1 MVKID
6 RVWMDFSSGVPRL
19 WVDLF
24 LIVDPAARL
33 GIVDF
38 LNKWKNNSNMQVCGR
53 VEAMDTDGLR
63 IKVSKYDSDIK
74 FLVPYKHVSKVPSR
88 RDYQYYQSVANPWLV
103 RNFQVLGVDDEE
115 KLVTLSL
122 RKGDAKNLKRNGELN
137 PELGIDKGEACLI
150 GTSLDAHTY
159 YFETAT
165 LVICRVNSE
174 DIQITEDQRRLY
186 FNWRFIGG
194 MFNFKIHN
202 NQLTLKAQPA
212 CSLKEAI
219 KAFKNCVFLCRLSK
233 EEERWRI
240 NFVGKVVK
248 KYRQLLHIPAFLST
262 EQEAQVL
269 AKKISEHDIV
279 SVVFKRYDKD
289 QEVVYFSL
297 WKQQEHQRNEIE
309 VRIRV
314 PKDTKGYW
322 EALPQGMPPM
332 PLYFDR
338 VTAVSSLKFFGLI
351 SPLHPLLHIGTLNF
365 NPGEWYRAMSVKHQ
379 KYTYLS
385 LTECEVQEVGSLDQ
399 FFTENPN
406 ETRLVF
412 TLLRDVQITDG
423 MILVERLPGMN
434 YRIPCLR
441 FDHAN
446 KLKYLRAGDRF
457 IARVKRFDNISF
469 RWEIEMI
476 LSDNWLYELYS
487 QKSQSP
493 QPDHKGYIADV
504 SFTFKKW
511 NSNRDGFE
519 VLYLNKD
526 EDRLLLLQL
535 SALSKEQRQSFLW
548 LKAGD
553 CLHGR
558 LMVAHEG
565 LRYSE
570 HGVFHVTRVK
580 IGSQHEFE
588 ATMPLQTGS
597 VTKGRVVGIY
607 EDGYSIEFDHG
618 GTKTGFL
625 PNQEAKC
632 LTRSDCNRDELQG
645 LDITVLIITAGQKY
659 EVSYDRYLSERL
671 QKFAEKSL
679 LPGIVERACTQGAF
693 LRFPGFVSFIPYHEL
708 MHGYF
713 GKGTLPKGVEIYCRL
728 SEWHPQEGKVVLSHV
743 AIPDELAQNET
754 VEARIVFKD
763 VDYLLVHYAQS
774 YGVVSVDYVPRE
786 LYDSLKI
793 KQRVFLRDFQ
803 IKKNRLLS
811 VRRQT
816 SLIHRQKMAWYLSC
830 QYFPTW
836 VELVWTNLWDRR
848 NQLESFE
855 NDWLIFGSQLSNLEV
870 PMTSTTVTTVAHF
883 LATPSRQL
891 HLFSAMPET
900 AKGDW
905 VEFLLAMAKII
916 INPQFYAEEQN
927 PLVILATTE
936 YFLSCEEYVQNHEL
950 VNRSQMDWEMIYAM
964 LNYLHQK
971 LPGTLNV
978 ILGRIIAARRA
989 EVKDV
994 DYADLV
1000 EEVVQR
1006 LGSHFELFLQPYWPN
1021 WKQDIENHAVDIKG
1035 QKTNPLE
1042 RYIPGKLDDTVKE
1055 IDGLIREAKT
1065 KPGLKIGRLHYL
1077 LACIYFV
1084 VQREEKVMAHLE
1096 EAENNLSKESK
1107 GEDRHWQRR
1116 IELLRLC
1123 MSFLAGR
1130 LHERHATNVLP
1141 EKVRQ
1146 DDFVE
1151 RLKRYCRYYQPE
1163 RESEP
1168 ESIIFSA
1175 GLAAALKDY
1184 GALSDLLEFRQLKQ
1198 SFLMHLFQ
1206 IFLDNRTGQMQLPEM
1221 LNIREPFLKTG
1232 QYVPQYLI
1240 E

>member
-1 MVKID
+1 
-6 RVWMDFSSGVPRL
+6 
-19 WVDLF
+19 
-24 LIVDPAARL
+24 
-33 GIVDF
+33 
-38 LNKWKNNSNMQVCGR
+38 
-53 VEAMDTDGLR
+53 
-63 IKVSKYDSDIK
+63 
-74 FLVPYKHVSKVPSR
+74 
-88 RDYQYYQSVANPWLV
+88 
-103 RNFQVLGVDDEE
+103 
-115 KLVTLSL
+115 
-122 RKGDAKNLKRNGELN
+122 
-137 PELGIDKGEACLI
+137 
-150 GTSLDAHTY
+150 
-159 YFETAT
+159 
-165 LVICRVNSE
+165 
-174 DIQITEDQRRLY
+174 
-186 FNWRFIGG
+186 
-194 MFNFKIHN
+194 
-202 NQLTLKAQPA
+202 
-212 CSLKEAI
+212 
-219 KAFKNCVFLCRLSK
+219 
-233 EEERWRI
+233 
-240 NFVGKVVK
+240 
-248 KYRQLLHIPAFLST
+248 
-262 EQEAQVL
+262 
-269 AKKISEHDIV
+269 
-279 SVVFKRYDKD
+279 
-289 QEVVYFSL
+289 
-297 WKQQEHQRNEIE
+297 
-309 VRIRV
+309 
-314 PKDTKGYW
+314 
-322 EALPQGMPPM
+322 
-332 PLYFDR
+332 
-338 VTAVSSLKFFGLI
+338 
-351 SPLHPLLHIGTLNF
+351 
-365 NPGEWYRAMSVKHQ
+365 
-379 KYTYLS
+379 
-385 LTECEVQEVGSLDQ
+385 
-399 FFTENPN
+399 
-406 ETRLVF
+406 
-412 TLLRDVQITDG
+412 
-423 MILVERLPGMN
+423 
-434 YRIPCLR
+434 
-441 FDHAN
+441 
-446 KLKYLRAGDRF
+446 
-457 IARVKRFDNISF
+457 
-469 RWEIEMI
+469 
-476 LSDNWLYELYS
+476 
-487 QKSQSP
+487 
-493 QPDHKGYIADV
+493 
-504 SFTFKKW
+504 
-511 NSNRDGFE
+511 
-519 VLYLNKD
+519 
-526 EDRLLLLQL
+526 LLQL
-535 SALSKEQRQSFLW
+535 SALPKEQRKSFLW
-548 LKAGD
+548 LKTGD

-588 ATMPLQTGS
+588 ATTPLQTGS
-597 VTKGRVVGIY
+597 VTKGRVAEIY

-632 LTRSDCNRDELQG
+632 LTRSDCNRNELQG
-645 LDITVLIITAGQKY
+645 LDITVLIITAGQKF

-693 LRFPGFVSFIPYHEL
+693 LRFPGFVSFIPYREL

-728 SEWHPQEGKVVLSHV
+728 SEWHPQEGRVVLSHV
-743 AIPDELAQNET
+743 AIPDELAQKET

-793 KQRVFLRDFQ
+793 KQMVFLRDFQ

-816 SLIHRQKMAWYLSC
+816 SLIHRQKMAWYLGC
-830 QYFPTW
+830 QYFPAW

-848 NQLESFE
+848 KQLESFE
-855 NDWLIFGSQLSNLEV
+855 NDWLVFGSQLSNLEV
-870 PMTSTTVTTVAHF
+870 PMTSTTVTTVARF

-891 HLFSAMPET
+891 HLFSAMPKT
-900 AKGDW
+900 VKGDW
-905 VEFLLAMAKII
+905 VAFLLATAKII
-916 INPQFYAEEQN
+916 INPRFYTEEQD
-927 PLVILATTE
+927 PLVILAATE
-936 YFLSCEEYVQNHEL
+936 YFLSYKEYVGKSEL
-950 VNRSQMDWEMIYAM
+950 VNGNSMDWEIIYAM

-978 ILGRIIAARRA
+978 TLGRIIAARLA
-989 EVKDV
+989 NVKDA
-994 DYADLV
+994 DYVSLV
-1000 EEVVQR
+1000 KEVVQR

-1055 IDGLIREAKT
+1055 IDGLISEAKT

-1123 MSFLAGR
+1123 MNFLAGR
-1130 LHERHATNVLP
+1130 LHERRATNVIP

-1151 RLKRYCRYYQPE
+1151 RLKRYCSYYQPE
-1163 RESEP
+1163 YESEP

-1184 GALSDLLEFRQLKQ
+1184 GALSDLLEVRKLKQ
-1198 SFLMHLFQ
+1198 SFLMPLFQ
-1206 IFLDNRTGQMQLPEM
+1206 IFLDNRTGQMQLPETH
-1221 LNIREPFLKTG
+1221 NSREPFLKTG